1 METRSG
7 LAAQC
12 STSGRPAGP
21 TAGGRPASLGVHAHA
36 GCYLGRRAPSSSLSG
51 TPLLPLVQGERR
63 SAPSSQR
70 CREMHYRS
78 GRRRN
83 TAVTSAVF
91 GGLGKLFKKNDIAE
105 RTRGQYQVAGHTT
118 APCNVFLLSLWL
130 RLDSWRCDCRS
141 SSAAVHFPGPRG
153 RHQRARGEDE
163 GTV

>member
-21 TAGGRPASLGVHAHA
+21 APGGRLASLGVHAHA
-36 GCYLGRRAPSSSLSG
+36 GCYLGRQAPSSSLRG
-51 TPLLPLVQGERR
+51 TPLLPLVQSERR
-63 SAPSSQR
+63 SSPSSQR
-70 CREMHYRS
+70 CREVRYTT

-105 RTRGQYQVAGHTT
+105 RTRGQYQVAGRTI
-118 APCNVFLLSLWL
+118 APYNT
-130 RLDSWRCDCRS
+130 S
-141 SSAAVHFPGPRG
+141 SCSAFGSG
-153 RHQRARGEDE
+153 
-163 GTV
+163 